1 MLTIKRQAEVSYN
14 CIELKDALVLVEL
27 MNNLERLSAEQQAA
41 EFIRNLP
48 REENAKYRSFVE
60 TKTKF
65 NSIDANAVLNV
76 LKQMGFVSS
85 KEYSVDAIVA
95 SNKRHD

>member
-1 MLTIKRQAEVSYN
+1 MLTIKQQAEVAYN
-14 CIELKDALVLVEL
+14 CVELKDALVLADL
-27 MNNLERLSAEQQAA
+27 MNNLERLSAEQQAL

-48 REENAKYRSFVE
+48 REENAKYKSFVE

-76 LKQMGFVSS
+76 LKRIGFASTQ
-85 KEYSVDAIVA
+85 EYSVDAIIA
-95 SNKRHD
+95 CHKRHD